1 MMENKK
7 PNSVGIVL
15 TMAIGIFLCILDT
28 TVMNI
33 ALPAI
38 QTGLSTDLGQLSWA
52 LNIYTVLFA
61 SLTIP
66 LGRIAD
72 IFGRARLYIVG
83 LIVFALG
90 SLVSGLAIND
100 ILLIIGRGVQS
111 IGAAIVFPASMT
123 IGIKSVSMSKR
134 NAAIAALGITQGL
147 AAALGPTIGGVV
159 TQFFSW
165 RGIFLINVPFILLSL
180 ILCIKL
186 LDLHES
192 HHKTEKIDFGG
203 SLLSMITLF
212 SLTLVLVKGSDWGWT
227 SFKILGLIMTCVS
240 ALIIFILVEAHVDQ
254 PMMPLAL
261 FKDKQFVG
269 AAIATVTSGMFLA
282 ALLVLMP
289 SFFTK
294 VQNKTELVAA
304 LMITPASFMIFVW
317 SPISGVLLSKLGP
330 RIVTVTGNIM
340 MILGYMVLS
349 NMNPNIYWQVFI
361 AALLIGAGY
370 GIVIGPITVL
380 AAGDFTGDLLTASQ
394 SVIGVFRQ
402 IGTSLAVAIF
412 VSALSTNLI
421 TAKSNVWRY
430 AKSEVAALDVSQKAK
445 KDTLAQVQKQLAS
458 EKTPQKRQT
467 VFINEK
473 EKRQLINENYQLA
486 LRKNNLLAAPSPV
499 KQVVFKQVKKEVTTK
514 VDHSNHVLT
523 IAVASIKSKTKKE
536 LTWAFIRPYQF
547 ALPFT
552 CLMLLTVFLFKK
564 RKVYLEQIR
573 VNENVV
579 S

>member
-1 MMENKK
+1 MSNKESS
-7 PNSVGIVL
+7 PVGIVL

-38 QTGLSTDLGQLSWA
+38 QTGLSTDLAHLSWA

-72 IFGRARLYIVG
+72 IFGRARLYIIG
-83 LIVFALG
+83 LIVFVLG
-90 SLVSGLAIND
+90 SLASGLAVND
-100 ILLIIGRGVQS
+100 MTLIIGRGVQS

-123 IGIKSVSMSKR
+123 IGIKSVSMNKR
-134 NAAIAALGITQGL
+134 NTAIAMLGITQGL

-186 LDLHES
+186 LDLNES
-192 HHKTEKIDFGG
+192 HHKTEKIDFSG
-203 SLLSMITLF
+203 SLFSMITLF
-212 SLTLVLVKGSDWGWT
+212 SLTLLLVKGSDWGWT
-227 SFKILGLIMTCVS
+227 SAKILGLITICIGS
-240 ALIIFILVEAHVDQ
+240 LIIFILVESRVAQ
-254 PMMPLAL
+254 PMIPLAL

-269 AAIATVTSGMFLA
+269 SAIATVSSGMFLA

-294 VQNKTELVAA
+294 VQNKTELIAA

-330 RIVTVTGNIM
+330 KIVTVTGNVM
-340 MILGYMVLS
+340 MILGYVTLS
-349 NMNPNIYWQVFI
+349 TMNPNIYWQVFI

-421 TAKSNVWRY
+421 TAKSNVWHY
-430 AKSEVAALDVSQKAK
+430 AKTEVTALDISPKAK
-445 KDTLAQVQKQLAS
+445 RDTLAQVRKQLAS
-458 EKTPQKRQT
+458 EKTPKKKQT

-473 EKRQLINENYQLA
+473 EKQHLINKNYQLA
-486 LRKNNLLAAPSPV
+486 IKKNKLAIAPKNV
-499 KQVVFKQVKKEVTTK
+499 KQAVFKQVKEEVTTE
-514 VDHSNHVLT
+514 VDHSNKVL
-523 IAVASIKSKTKKE
+523 AVTVANIKNKTKKE
-536 LTWAFIRPYQF
+536 LTSAFIHPYQF

-552 CLMLLTVFLFKK
+552 FLMLLTVFLFKK
-564 RKVYLEQIR
+564 RKVYLKQILA
-573 VNENVV
+573 EEKIEP
-579 S
+579 

>member
-1 MMENKK
+1 MSNKESS
-7 PNSVGIVL
+7 PVGIVL

-38 QTGLSTDLGQLSWA
+38 QTGLSTDLAHLSWA

-72 IFGRARLYIVG
+72 IFGRARLYIIG
-83 LIVFALG
+83 LIVFVLG
-90 SLVSGLAIND
+90 SLASGLAVND
-100 ILLIIGRGVQS
+100 MTLIIGRGVQS

-123 IGIKSVSMSKR
+123 IGIKSVSMNKR
-134 NAAIAALGITQGL
+134 NTAIAMLGITQGL

-186 LDLHES
+186 LDLNES
-192 HHKTEKIDFGG
+192 HHKTEKIDFSG
-203 SLLSMITLF
+203 SLFSMITLF
-212 SLTLVLVKGSDWGWT
+212 SLTLLLVKGSDWGWT
-227 SFKILGLIMTCVS
+227 SAKILGLITICIG
-240 ALIIFILVEAHVDQ
+240 ALIIFILVESRVAQ
-254 PMMPLAL
+254 PMIPLAL

-269 AAIATVTSGMFLA
+269 SAIATVSSGMFLA

-294 VQNKTELVAA
+294 VQNKTELIAA

-330 RIVTVTGNIM
+330 KIVTVTGNVM
-340 MILGYMVLS
+340 MILGYVTLS
-349 NMNPNIYWQVFI
+349 TMNPNIYWQVFI

-421 TAKSNVWRY
+421 TAKSNVWHY
-430 AKSEVAALDVSQKAK
+430 AKTEVTALDISPKAK
-445 KDTLAQVQKQLAS
+445 RDTLAQVRKQLAS
-458 EKTPQKRQT
+458 EKTPKKKQT

-473 EKRQLINENYQLA
+473 EKQHLINKNYQLA
-486 LRKNNLLAAPSPV
+486 IKKNKLAIAPKNV
-499 KQVVFKQVKKEVTTK
+499 KQAVFKQVKEEVTTE
-514 VDHSNHVLT
+514 VDHSNKVL
-523 IAVASIKSKTKKE
+523 AVTVANIKNKTKKE
-536 LTWAFIRPYQF
+536 LTSAFIHPYQF

-552 CLMLLTVFLFKK
+552 FLMLLTVFLFKK
-564 RKVYLEQIR
+564 RKVYLKQILA
-573 VNENVV
+573 EEKIEP
-579 S
+579 